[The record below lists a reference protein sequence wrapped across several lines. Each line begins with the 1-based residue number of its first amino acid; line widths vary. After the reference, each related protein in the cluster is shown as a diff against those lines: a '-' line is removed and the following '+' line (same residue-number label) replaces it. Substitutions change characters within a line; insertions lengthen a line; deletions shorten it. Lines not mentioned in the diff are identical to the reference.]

1 MCLGTGNFG
10 ISNLYVICAGDLD
23 VIAFTGAQEGLL
35 HADPAAGGICCF
47 FLCLFASSI
56 IADLILFL
64 LLLSTG

>member
-10 ISNLYVICAGDLD
+10 ISNLYFICAGDLD
-23 VIAFTGAQEGLL
+23 VIAFTGAQGVLN
-35 HADPAAGGICCF
+35 ANPAAGGICWF
-47 FLCLFASSI
+47 FLCLYASFI